1 MKKKLIFW
9 ICLALC
15 LLALSGCSLRPGSAA
30 PAATVVTEPPVAATP
45 APVLTPAPTV
55 APAATPLPTP
65 LPTVAPTPVPTV
77 APTPV
82 PTVAPT
88 PVPSNLPQ
96 ITKDPTDETVKAGGR
111 CQFVSRYTNAKWAEW
126 HFVSPDGLQDIQYL
140 DIQTEFPNLKVI
152 KGYTKDLTLDNIPAE
167 MNGWRVYC
175 HFTNDNGSTDTKM
188 AVITVQGANT
198 TGTAAKNGNSAAK
211 ATGKTRTV
219 YNQDGSTVD
228 VSEYSDGTWRT
239 AAGVTYAMGVDG
251 VLRAQGQPDLY
262 TVKPAADGQPT
273 GRVMI
278 VYYADGSTVNVS
290 QYSDST
296 WRTSAG
302 AVYYLGEDGILR
314 AQGLVDLYTYD
325 PSNMAPA
332 AAPKTVYA
340 ADGSAVS
347 VTENSD
353 GSWST
358 ASGAVYILGDDGVL
372 RSQGQPDL
380 YLSAPAVIG

>member
-1 MKKKLIFW
+1 MKKKLSLW

-15 LLALSGCSLRPGSAA
+15 LLVLSGCSLRPGSAA

-45 APVLTPAPTV
+45 VPVITPAPTPV
-55 APAATPLPTP
+55 PTAAPTP
-65 LPTVAPTPVPTV
+65 VPTVAPTPVPTV

-96 ITKDPTDETVKAGGR
+96 ITKDPTDETVKVGGR

-140 DIQTEFPNLKVI
+140 DIQKEFPNLKVI

-167 MNGWRVYC
+167 LNGWRVYC
-175 HFTNDNGSTDTKM
+175 HFTNDHGSTDTKM
-188 AVITVQGANT
+188 ARITVQGANGAT
-198 TGTAAKNGNSAAK
+198 TGSTGNSAAK

-219 YNQDGSTVD
+219 YQQDGTTVD
-228 VSEYSDGTWRT
+228 VAEYSDGTWRT
-239 AAGVTYAMGVDG
+239 AAGVAYAMGVDG

-262 TVKPAADGQPT
+262 TAQPAADAQPT
-273 GRVMI
+273 GRIMI

-325 PSNMAPA
+325 PTTVAPA
-332 AAPKTVYA
+332 AVPKTVYA

-347 VTENSD
+347 VTESSD
-353 GSWST
+353 GSWRT
-358 ASGAVYILGDDGVL
+358 AAGAVYILGDDGVL

-380 YLSAPAVIG
+380 YLSAPTVIG